1 MVNLNHTEEISKNQI
16 FLLIFFL
23 LLIYKIEHNSK

>member
-1 MVNLNHTEEISKNQI
+1 MVNLNHTEEISKTQI
-16 FLLIFFL
+16 FLLIFL

>member
-1 MVNLNHTEEISKNQI
+1 MVNLNHTEEISESQF
-16 FLLIFFL
+16 FLFFFFL